1 MTQPQDIPTTAP
13 ASLVTVTL
21 DAPIVRGAQAI
32 ASVDLRRPKS
42 GELRGVNL
50 SDLAQLDVAALIKVL
65 PRVSMPTL
73 TSADVE
79 SLDPSDLM
87 KLGSEVVSFLLPSQK
102 LAYLSA

>member
-1 MTQPQDIPTTAP
+1 MTLSSDVPTTAP
-13 ASLVTVTL
+13 AAFVTVAL
-21 DAPIVRGAQAI
+21 DTPIVRGTQTI

-79 SLDPSDLM
+79 GLDPSDLM
-87 KLGSEVVSFLLPSQK
+87 KLGAEIVGFLLPSQK
-102 LAYLSA
+102 VAYLTA

>member
-1 MTQPQDIPTTAP
+1 MTQPQDIPSTASP
-13 ASLVTVTL
+13 SLVTVTL
-21 DAPIVRGAQAI
+21 DAPIVRGSQTI

-50 SDLAQLDVAALIKVL
+50 SDLAQLDVTALIKVL

-87 KLGSEVVSFLLPSQK
+87 KLGSEVVGFLLPSQK